1 MKSKIQFFLLAVVA
15 LVIVS
20 GCIEQREYPIEPI
33 IEFKSFSTEKN
44 VAGNDV
50 TGFFTISFTDGDGDI
65 GLTQSDTFPP
75 YNPGSEYYYN
85 FFITFYQMSGG
96 VFQPITEPYNSRIP
110 DINPTGID
118 KDLKGDIQIE
128 IDLSILSL
136 VLTSDTIRMDAYI
149 VDRALHKSNIVE
161 TGAFVLDLP

>member
-15 LVIVS
+15 MVIVS

-44 VAGNDV
+44 VNGQDV
-50 TGFFTISFTDGDGDI
+50 TGYFTISFTDGDGDI
-65 GLTQSDTFPP
+65 GLAQSDTFPP
-75 YNPGSEYYYN
+75 YNTGSDYYYN

-96 VFQPITEPYNSRIP
+96 IFYPIATPYNSRIP
-110 DINPTGID
+110 DVNPTDID

-128 IDLSILSL
+128 IDLNILSL

-149 VDRALHKSNIVE
+149 YDRALHKSNIIE
-161 TGAFVLDLP
+161 TPAFVLDLP